1 MKKGLPFLLILGLLV
16 ACAPAGPTLPP
27 IAYQDN
33 FDDTN
38 SGWAAEAFDTGE
50 NSYQDGR
57 FRMLLSTADWFSWV
71 VNPTAA
77 VYQDARVEADAHK
90 TGGPDANEFG
100 ILCRVNYDESN
111 FYVGAITSNGQFAI
125 YKSIGDGGLELVGMA
140 AMGFSPAIKLGEEP
154 NHLRFDCVG
163 NTLTLFANDSQLVQ
177 VTDETLAEGEAGLY
191 IGTFD
196 EAGTEILFDNFVVY
210 KP

>member
-1 MKKGLPFLLILGLLV
+1 MNKTLPFLMTLGLLA
-16 ACAPAGPTLPP
+16 ACAPAGPSLPP
-27 IAYQDN
+27 VAYQDN

-50 NSYQDGR
+50 NSYQGGG
-57 FRMLLSTADWFSWV
+57 FRMLLSATDWFSWV

-77 VYQDARVEADAHK
+77 VYSDVRVEADTHK
-90 TGGPDANEFG
+90 IGGPDANEFG

-125 YKSIGDGGLELVGMA
+125 YKNLGDSALEFVGMA
-140 AMGFSPAIKLGEEP
+140 AMVFSPAIKLGEEL

-163 NTLTLFANDSQLVQ
+163 NTLTLYANDTQLVQ
-177 VTDETLAEGEAGLY
+177 VTDETLPEGEAGLY

>member
-1 MKKGLPFLLILGLLV
+1 MKQTLPLLLIFSLLA
-16 ACAPAGPTLPP
+16 ACAPTGPALPP

-38 SGWAAEAFDTGE
+38 SGWAAEVFDTGE
-50 NSYQDGR
+50 NTYQDGG
-57 FRMLLSTADWFSWV
+57 FRMYLNTADWFSWV

-77 VYQDARVEADAHK
+77 VYTDVRIEADVHK
-90 TGGPDANEFG
+90 IGGPDANEFG
-100 ILCRVNYDESN
+100 VLCRVNYDESN
-111 FYVGAITSNGQFAI
+111 FYVGAITSSGQFAI
-125 YKSIGDGGLELVGMA
+125 YRNLGDSGLELIGMA
-140 AMGFSPAIKLGEEP
+140 ALGFSPAIKLEEGP
-154 NHLRFDCVG
+154 NHLRFDCIG

-177 VTDETLAEGEAGLY
+177 VSDETLPEGEAGLY

-196 EAGTEILFDNFVVY
+196 EVGTEILFDNFVVY